1 MEGRTIKFK
10 KYCIMTCFRY
20 MRNSVT
26 NFDLNNSV
34 EHLVDV

>member
-1 MEGRTIKFK
+1 MEGRTIKLK
-10 KYCIMTCFRY
+10 KYCIMICFRD